1 MKISKKIKRTL
12 YFLVIITII
21 IFIACLSIN
30 GHVVIKEKGNIVYSK
45 DSRTKE
51 INQEDLT
58 KLKEMKADSIL
69 VLGAGV
75 YEDGTPTPMLK
86 DRLDTGIELYKA
98 GVADKILL
106 TGDNGQEEYN
116 EIHTMLTYVKNKG
129 IPAEDIFCDHAG
141 FSTYDSLYRAKD
153 IFKNRKLIV
162 VTQTYHLY
170 RALYIGNKLGM
181 ETLGVGSDQEK
192 YSGQYMR
199 EAREILA
206 RIKDYFKV
214 KMKSKSLLGGEAIP
228 INGNGIISHGE

>member
-51 INQEDLT
+51 NNQEDLT

-69 VLGAGV
+69 ILGAGV

-129 IPAEDIFCDHAG
+129 IAAEDIFCDHAG
-141 FSTYDSLYRAKD
+141 FS
-153 IFKNRKLIV
+153 I
-162 VTQTYHLY
+162 
-170 RALYIGNKLGM
+170 
-181 ETLGVGSDQEK
+181 
-192 YSGQYMR
+192 
-199 EAREILA
+199 
-206 RIKDYFKV
+206 
-214 KMKSKSLLGGEAIP
+214 
-228 INGNGIISHGE
+228 